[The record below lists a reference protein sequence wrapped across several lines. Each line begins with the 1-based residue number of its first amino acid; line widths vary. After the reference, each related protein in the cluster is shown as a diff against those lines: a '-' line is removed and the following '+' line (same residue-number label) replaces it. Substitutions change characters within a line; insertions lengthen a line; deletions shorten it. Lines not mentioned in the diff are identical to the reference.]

1 MVNPF
6 VRSHPNLLPQEEGTV
21 ALKVPRFLRAGA
33 KKKPR
38 RRLERFDIIL
48 TVLLAGWAPTILMLL
63 VSYTTLQST
72 LESKILRD
80 RQTFVQLLGHLVDD
94 DLARTANVIGYYQ
107 TLPNMERIFEAPNAD
122 TLAQQWIGE
131 KLFSYPRIDG
141 MFMAAADGKLLGSLP
156 ATPDLVGQPF
166 HPERWKDGADAR
178 TGAFVSAVNPRPVDG
193 RMVTDIVGAVR
204 TRDGHTVGYIGASI
218 LIERIGRRL
227 STISF
232 ADRAVCQIIDQDGFP
247 IFASDFKANV
257 APAHGPESRFIS
269 EMEQMQT
276 GHLTRDGTI
285 YSFDPLESAKWLA
298 VVHQPQEIAY
308 QPIHDLMRKIRVPA
322 VWLVIGTALVA
333 IFAGRFYRRQT
344 EAARRIEREVTFN
357 EKILANMPIGI
368 ALVDP
373 ETGRFLH
380 VNDAFAQMAT
390 QLGQLPGG
398 LDIGVAT
405 YDQIKIV
412 PPDAIE
418 NVLGTGTPFQMIE
431 QPFADNS
438 GATRFLNVNL
448 LRLLDSKQHIQGV
461 LYLVEEKT
469 RDMTLRN
476 ELLGANAAKDQFLA
490 LLSHELRNP
499 LSPVIAMVEELDA
512 QLDSAETRRALN
524 IIRRNVELEAR
535 LIDDLLDITR
545 ISKGKLKLGLE
556 PVSIHNVLQ
565 RALEICRDDIS
576 QKGLRV
582 DLKMDAREHFV
593 HGDSARL
600 QQIFWN
606 LIKNSVKFTAGGGGR
621 ITLATANPQPG
632 QIEIRTTDTGIGI
645 EPEKVSKIFNAFEQG
660 QSSITRKFGGLG
672 LGLAISKAM
681 VTAHGGTIS
690 AFSAGKDR
698 GATFTIRLATI
709 ATPTKLELDLQPN
722 GHGAPALPA
731 RSGRAPRL
739 LVVDDHPDTCTG
751 MKMILERRGYDITV
765 AHTADQASEKARK
778 QNFDLLIS
786 DIGLPDRSGYELM
799 QELGGHG
806 LRGIALS
813 GFGME
818 SDINRARES
827 GFSEHLT
834 KPINFDRLEKVIRE
848 LLGNEAGESDREIV
862 RSTH

>member
-1 MVNPF
+1 MLSPS
-6 VRSHPNLLPQEEGTV
+6 VRPHPNLLPQAEG
-21 ALKVPRFLRAGA
+21 AAAARLFHPLRQ
-33 KKKPR
+33 KKKR
-38 RRLERFDIIL
+38 GRRLERFDIVF
-48 TVLLAGWAPTILMLL
+48 TVLLAGWAPSILMLL
-63 VSYTTLQST
+63 VSYTTLQNT

-80 RQTFVQLLGHLVDD
+80 RQTFVQLIGHLVDD
-94 DLARTANVIGYYQ
+94 DLARTVNVIDYYQ
-107 TLPNMERIFEAPNAD
+107 TLPDMERIFTAPNAD
-122 TLAQQWIGE
+122 VLAQQWIEE

-141 MFMAAADGKLLGSLP
+141 MFLAAPDGKLLGSLP
-156 ATPDLVGQPF
+156 GTPDLVGQPF
-166 HPERWKDGADAR
+166 HPERWKEGADAG

-204 TRDGHTVGYIGASI
+204 TRDGRTIGYIGASI

-247 IFASDFKANV
+247 IFTPDFKANV
-257 APAHGPESRFIS
+257 TPTRGPEARLIT
-269 EMEQMQT
+269 EMQQRQR

-285 YSFDPLESAKWLA
+285 YSFDPFESAKWLA
-298 VVHQPQEIAY
+298 VVQQPQEVAY
-308 QPIHDLMRKIRVPA
+308 QPVHDLMRKITVPA
-322 VWLVIGTALVA
+322 VWLIIGTAIAA
-333 IFAGRFYRRQT
+333 ILAGRFYRRQT

-357 EKILANMPIGI
+357 EKIMANMPIGI

-373 ETGRFLH
+373 ETRRFLH
-380 VNDAFAQMAT
+380 VNDAFAQIAT
-390 QLGQLPGG
+390 QLGQLPSGV
-398 LDIGVAT
+398 DIGAAT
-405 YDQIKIV
+405 HDQIKIV
-412 PPDAIE
+412 SPDVIE
-418 NVLGTGTPFQMIE
+418 NVLATGTPFQMIE
-431 QPFADNS
+431 QPFADGT

-448 LRLLDSKQHIQGV
+448 LRLLDSWQHIQGV

-476 ELLGANAAKDQFLA
+476 DLLSANAAKDQFLA

-499 LSPVIAMVEELDA
+499 LSPVIAMVAELDA
-512 QLDSAETRRALN
+512 QVDSPETRRALD

-545 ISKGKLKLGLE
+545 ISKGKLKLALE
-556 PVSIHNVLQ
+556 PVSIRNVLQ
-565 RALEICRDDIS
+565 RALEICRNDIS
-576 QKGLRV
+576 EKGLRV
-582 DLKMDAREHFV
+582 DLQLDAREHFV

-600 QQIFWN
+600 QQVFWN
-606 LIKNSVKFTAGGGGR
+606 LIKNSVKFTPTGGR
-621 ITLATANPQPG
+621 ITLATLNPQPG
-632 QIEIRTTDTGIGI
+632 QIEIRTIDTGIGI

-681 VTAHGGTIS
+681 VLAHGGTIS
-690 AFSAGKDR
+690 TFSAGKDR

-709 ATPTKLELDLQPN
+709 ATPTRLELELQPN
-722 GHGAPALPA
+722 GDGVQTLPSP
-731 RSGRAPRL
+731 SGRAPRL
-739 LVVDDHPDTCTG
+739 LIVDDHPDTCTG

-765 AHTADQASEKARK
+765 AHTADQAADKARREK
-778 QNFDLLIS
+778 FDLLIS

-799 QELGGHG
+799 QELSGLG

-818 SDINRARES
+818 SDINRAHAS

-834 KPINFDRLEKVIRE
+834 KPINFDRLDRVIQQ
-848 LLGNEAGESDREIV
+848 LLGDTAEKPANPAPEMVS
-862 RSTH
+862 

>member
-6 VRSHPNLLPQEEGTV
+6 VRSHPSLLSEGEKSAAARV
-21 ALKVPRFLRAGA
+21 FRLPRRES
-33 KKKPR
+33 KPG
-38 RRLERFDIIL
+38 RRLERFDIIF
-48 TVLLAGWAPTILMLL
+48 TILLAGWAPSILMLL
-63 VSYTTLQST
+63 VSYTTLQTT

-80 RQTFVQLLGHLVDD
+80 RQTFVQLVGHLVDD
-94 DLARTANVIGYYQ
+94 DLARTVNVIGYYQ
-107 TLPNMERIFEAPNAD
+107 TLPDMERIFTAPDASA
-122 TLAQQWIGE
+122 LGQQWIE
-131 KLFSYPRIDG
+131 DKLFSYPRIDG
-141 MFMAAADGKLLGSLP
+141 MFLAGPDGKLLASLP
-156 ATPDLVGQPF
+156 GAPDMVGQPF
-166 HPERWKDGADAR
+166 HPARWKEGADSH
-178 TGAFVSAVNPRPVDG
+178 TGAFVSAVLPRPVDG

-204 TRDGHTVGYIGASI
+204 TRDGRTIGYIGASI

-247 IFASDFKANV
+247 LFAEDFKANV
-257 APAHGPESRFIS
+257 TPTHERESRFIA
-269 EMEQMQT
+269 EMQQMQT

-298 VVHQPQEIAY
+298 MVHQPQDIAY
-308 QPIHDLMRKIRVPA
+308 QPIHDLMRKITAPA
-322 VWLVIGTALVA
+322 VCLLIGTLLAAL
-333 IFAGRFYRRQT
+333 FAGRFYRRQS

-373 ETGRFLH
+373 ETRRFLH
-380 VNDAFAQMAT
+380 INDAFVQMAA
-390 QLGQLPGG
+390 QLGQLPAGV
-398 LDIGVAT
+398 DIGVAT
-405 YDQIKIV
+405 YDQIKFV
-412 PPDAIE
+412 SADVIE
-418 NVLGTGTPFQMIE
+418 DVLATGTPFQMIE
-431 QPFADNS
+431 QPFADDK

-448 LRLLDSKQHIQGV
+448 LRLLDSRQHIQGV

-476 ELLGANAAKDQFLA
+476 ELLSANAAKDQFLA

-499 LSPVIAMVEELDA
+499 LSPVIAMVEELDHRV
-512 QLDSAETRRALN
+512 DSPETRHALT

-535 LIDDLLDITR
+535 LIDDLLDVTR
-545 ISKGKLKLGLE
+545 IAKGKLKLGLE
-556 PVSIHNVLQ
+556 PVSVHNVLQ

-576 QKGLRV
+576 QNQLRV
-582 DLKMDAREHFV
+582 DLHLNAREHFV

-606 LIKNSVKFTAGGGGR
+606 LIKNSVKFTPAGGR
-621 ITLATANPQPG
+621 ITLATLNPQPG
-632 QIEIRTTDTGIGI
+632 QIEIRTTDTGLGI

-681 VTAHGGTIS
+681 VLAHGGTIS

-722 GHGAPALPA
+722 GDGAQAPPTRA
-731 RSGRAPRL
+731 GHAPRL

-751 MKMILERRGYDITV
+751 MKMILERRGYNITV

-778 QNFDLLIS
+778 ENFDLLIS

-799 QELGGHG
+799 QELSGRG

-818 SDINRARES
+818 SDISRARDS

-834 KPINFDRLEKVIRE
+834 KPINFDRLEQVIQQ
-848 LLGNEAGESDREIV
+848 LLATGPSGGQS
-862 RSTH
+862 